1 MGESGMPLF
10 SVLMPTRNRAEL
22 FAAALASVLG
32 QEWRELEVIVV
43 DDGSDEADAARCRA
57 LCDSDPR
64 VRLLVLPRR
73 SRGHGQS
80 YALNEGAEAARG
92 QYLCFLDDDDCWT
105 DPGHLARVATLLAG
119 SASAPDLVLCNQH
132 AFRAGVR
139 LERAVWIEDLEG
151 LLARRPDA
159 VGAYTVTPED
169 LLACQA
175 HCHVNTTIVR
185 RAFYLDLGGFDEGL
199 RYECDRDF
207 YLRAIDQAALI
218 RFLPPVVARHNVP
231 DPKAGTA
238 MSTTVSELSR
248 RLLQLRVFDKAATGA
263 SRAALRHY
271 GLRQRIYTLAH
282 VAAASRAA
290 GHDEAARAYRREARV
305 ARLLALLGRV

>member
-1 MGESGMPLF
+1 MPLF

-22 FAAALASVLG
+22 FADALASVLG
-32 QEWRELEVIVV
+32 QAWRELEVIVV
-43 DDGSDEADAARCRA
+43 DDGSGEADAARCRT
-57 LCDSDPR
+57 LCEADPR

-80 YALNEGAEAARG
+80 YALNEAAEAARG
-92 QYLCFLDDDDCWT
+92 QFLCFLDDDDCWT
-105 DPGHLARVATLLAG
+105 DPGHLARVASLLA
-119 SASAPDLVLCNQH
+119 ASDTPADLVLCNQH

-139 LERAVWIEDLEG
+139 LERVVWIEDLEKR
-151 LLARRPDA
+151 LARAPDA
-159 VGAYTVTPED
+159 MGAYTVTPEE

-175 HCHVNTTIVR
+175 HCHINTTIVR
-185 RAFYLDLGGFDEGL
+185 REFYLGLGGFDEGL

-238 MSTTVSELSR
+238 MSTTLSELSR

-263 SRAALRHY
+263 TRAALRRY
-271 GLRQRIYTLAH
+271 GLRQRIYALAH
-282 VAAASRAA
+282 VAAASRDA
-290 GHDEAARAYRREARV
+290 GHDEAATAYRREARV
-305 ARLLALLGRV
+305 ARLLALLGRG